1 MKRINKTQNN
11 LQQIWQQLDDA
22 CGNLDNALENMGR
35 MVLPKTILDKL
46 EIIDITKIIS
56 LKDEIEKLLDWNN
69 RSDDM
74 YIESIIFKRE
84 KDSEWE
90 QGYYIGKTSDN
101 NENNI
106 LIDKNFNPILN
117 SIWDLKTIQ

>member
-1 MKRINKTQNN
+1 
-11 LQQIWQQLDDA
+11 
-22 CGNLDNALENMGR
+22 
-35 MVLPKTILDKL
+35 
-46 EIIDITKIIS
+46 
-56 LKDEIEKLLDWNN
+56 
-69 RSDDM
+69 M